1 MQRYGNFFILSKDG
15 KYAKI
20 FADMNATR
28 SVHLLTAAAKVN
40 WTLMRFRTPL
50 YEAGHSHRFRTA
62 CRHSLPQSFM
72 ACFGASHVC
81 AIVGEKA

>member
-1 MQRYGNFFILSKDG
+1 LQRYSFFFILSKDG

-28 SVHLLTAAAKVN
+28 SVRPLTAAAKVN

-50 YEAGHSHRFRTA
+50 YEAVHSHRFRIA
-62 CRHSLPQSFM
+62 CRHGLRTEVHCPQYDGIGD
-72 ACFGASHVC
+72 AASQ
-81 AIVGEKA
+81 